1 MGGSTRFI
9 FEEAGLHCDG
19 AVKTSGADLRFHE
32 CVKDCLGVSR
42 SAPLREDDADSH
54 EATADALY
62 NNALHQIRSSSSD
75 ESIITILETLLRSIA
90 DSKQSLSALSR
101 KISSTASPLKAAV
114 TAKATI

>member
-42 SAPLREDDADSH
+42 SAPLREDDAGDH
-54 EATADALY
+54 EGCSQQEIEIY
-62 NNALHQIRSSSSD
+62 GFGKHD
-75 ESIITILETLLRSIA
+75 EGDGHRDHRDEEE
-90 DSKQSLSALSR
+90 
-101 KISSTASPLKAAV
+101 
-114 TAKATI
+114 